1 VDQIF
6 NIHLV
11 SDQEQVELVVLE
23 FEDYAMTLW
32 HQLSMDNI
40 N

>member
-11 SDQEQVELVVLE
+11 SDQEQLDFVVLE
-23 FEDYAMTLW
+23 FKDYAMTW
-32 HQLSMDNI
+32 
-40 N
+40 